1 MVKSLQGQKRA
12 KKKSEEKINLTD
24 EEFEAEYEYG
34 YGYNY
39 KKSCDIQ
46 TLKPLAVDLRVLQP
60 YRRIYVLNDDLNEIK
75 KRFINFDELLQ
86 YFEDGKILAI
96 FEAKRYID
104 VLVGAELEGEGYLPL
119 LWRVM
124 CV

>member
-1 MVKSLQGQKRA
+1 M
-12 KKKSEEKINLTD
+12 SEEKINLTE
-24 EEFEAEYEYG
+24 EEFEAEYEFGYG
-34 YGYNY
+34 YGY

-46 TLKPLAVDLRVLQP
+46 TIKSLAVDLRVLQP
-60 YRRIYVLNDDLNEIK
+60 YRRIYNVENDDDLKEIQ
-75 KRFINFDELLQ
+75 KRFANFDELLQ

-96 FEAKRYID
+96 FEAKKYID
-104 VLVGAELEGEGYLPL
+104 VLVSAELEGEGYLPL